1 MWGPEPIDMD
11 VASFDVTGR
20 MTKYLIINAFSAR
33 NAGDAA
39 IVLATAALLREN
51 GDAMVRSATRYF
63 EQDREYYAPYGIEV
77 VPPLVPFPP
86 RPAEGLGP
94 QRFLALLAGTLAA
107 LVIVCLSRFTHA
119 GARRIA
125 QFLGLEGLLEL
136 LSADRVILCGGG
148 YLFSARRALNLTLVH
163 TAVSTKLAEL
173 AGKAPLMMP
182 QSVGPLHRRLDRVLV
197 SWAFCKVRPF
207 VVRDEFARE
216 EARDVMSRTA
226 GDIEVCPDIAF
237 AGWPSSRY
245 IEPAKTGKP
254 SVRRI
259 GIVPM
264 DWTWARTVDRERA
277 LDAYIAK
284 LAAVV
289 RNLSHQGFELQLY
302 GHSRIAE
309 MDQDDFA
316 VAQRIAE
323 TAGADANVHLDL
335 AGGGDVTE
343 LREHFRSVSVVVGTR
358 LHSCIIAMLMGT
370 PAIGLA
376 YQPKS
381 LGTFRLLG
389 LEDYCLDVESFEAD
403 RVAQLAAG
411 LAGQRAGRRD
421 DVLIE
426 RVAEAH
432 KRIQAVYTP
441 HLTSGVTTA
450 VSGA

>member
-1 MWGPEPIDMD
+1 MM
-11 VASFDVTGR
+11 R
-20 MTKYLIINAFSAR
+20 YLIINSFSAR

-51 GDAMVRSATRYF
+51 GGATIRSATRYF
-63 EQDREYYAPYGIEV
+63 EGDREYYAPHGIEV
-77 VPPLVPFPP
+77 VPPLVPFAP
-86 RPAEGLGP
+86 RPVDGLGA
-94 QRFLALLAGTLAA
+94 QRVFALLVGTLAA
-107 LVIVCLSRFTHA
+107 FVIVCLSRFTSA

-125 QFLGLEGLLEL
+125 RFLGLEGLVEL

-163 TAVSTKLAEL
+163 ATVSTKLAEL

-182 QSVGPLHRRLDRVLV
+182 QSVGPLPRRLDRALV
-197 SWAFCKVRPF
+197 SWAFSKIRPF

-216 EARDVMSRTA
+216 EAVNVMSRRA
-226 GDIEVCPDIAF
+226 GGIEVCPDIAF

-245 IEPAKTGKP
+245 VGPGKTWKA
-254 SVRRI
+254 SVRRV

-264 DWTWARTVDRERA
+264 DWTWARTVDRDRA
-277 LDAYIAK
+277 LDAYITK

-289 RNLSHQGFELQLY
+289 RKLSHRGFELHLY

-309 MDQDDFA
+309 MDQDDIA

-323 TAGADANVHLDL
+323 RGGADANVHLNL
-335 AGGGDVTE
+335 TGAGDVTE
-343 LREHFRSVSVVVGTR
+343 LREHFRSVAVVVGTR
-358 LHSCIIAMLMGT
+358 LHSCIIAMSAGT

-389 LEDYCLDVESFEAD
+389 LEGHCLDVESFEAD

-411 LAGQRAGRRD
+411 LAGQRAAHRD
-421 DVLIE
+421 DILIQ
-426 RVAEAH
+426 RVAEAQ
-432 KRIQAVYTP
+432 KRIKELYTP
-441 HLTSGVTTA
+441 HLRSGVATA
-450 VSGA
+450 

>member
-1 MWGPEPIDMD
+1 
-11 VASFDVTGR
+11 
-20 MTKYLIINAFSAR
+20 
-33 NAGDAA
+33 
-39 IVLATAALLREN
+39 
-51 GDAMVRSATRYF
+51 
-63 EQDREYYAPYGIEV
+63 
-77 VPPLVPFPP
+77 
-86 RPAEGLGP
+86 
-94 QRFLALLAGTLAA
+94 
-107 LVIVCLSRFTHA
+107 
-119 GARRIA
+119 
-125 QFLGLEGLLEL
+125 
-136 LSADRVILCGGG
+136 
-148 YLFSARRALNLTLVH
+148 LNLTLVH

-309 MDQDDFA
+309 MDQDDIT
-316 VAQRIAE
+316 VAQRIAD
-323 TAGADANVHLDL
+323 TAGADANVHVDL
-335 AGGGDVTE
+335 AESGDVTE

-358 LHSCIIAMLMGT
+358 LHSCIVAMLAGT

-381 LGTFRLLG
+381 LGTFRLLN
-389 LEDYCLDVESFEAD
+389 LEEYCLDVESFEAD
-403 RVAQLAAG
+403 RVAQLAAD
-411 LAGQRAGRRD
+411 LAGQRGGHGD

-432 KRIQAVYTP
+432 KRIQALYTP
-441 HLTSGVTTA
+441 HLTSAVTTSVRRA
-450 VSGA
+450 